1 MDPLPSVNRVFSMV
15 IQNER
20 QHVVAASPLDA
31 PNEFANNIDS
41 KVSFLVNST
50 DTHSSI
56 GKTHGGGRV

>member
-1 MDPLPSVNRVFSMV
+1 MV
-15 IQNER
+15 IQIEQ

-31 PNEFANNIDS
+31 PNEFENNIDS

>member
-1 MDPLPSVNRVFSMV
+1 MV

-41 KVSFLVNST
+41 KVSFLVNAT